1 MKRLNFFL
9 GMAIATT
16 LLFTSCDKD
25 KMYEKKIVGEWAAIN
40 PDGIGNPAV
49 DYLTGAF
56 ETFGSYPIFRSDN
69 YYTVTLGTG
78 WSNCCDDVQDTLY
91 IPTTIDY
98 WTWTINN
105 NTLSLNHSANNPAL
119 ELKIVSINETEM
131 ILKSTENG
139 AETYYRKITEE
150 DMVYIWLE

>member
-25 KMYEKKIVGEWAAIN
+25 KMYEKKIVGEQAAIN

-56 ETFGSYPIFRSDN
+56 NTYGDYPIFRADN
-69 YYTVTLGTG
+69 YYAVSLKTG
-78 WSNCCDDVQDTLY
+78 RSNGYDDVQDTLY

-105 NTLSLNHSANNPAL
+105 NTLSLNHSANNPTL
-119 ELKIVSINETEM
+119 DLKIVSINETEM